1 MSDHKDFVVFVVFLR
16 NEVNSNILKLKNTIM
31 NICIL
36 RPIEKFSVFEIN
48 FCIFYG
54 KIWKYWHQNL
64 YDIIHTT
71 VIIDFTTLWVEK
83 NVFL

>member
-1 MSDHKDFVVFVVFLR
+1 
-16 NEVNSNILKLKNTIM
+16 M

-36 RPIEKFSVFEIN
+36 IRPIEKFSVFEIT

-64 YDIIHTT
+64 FDIIHTT

-83 NVFL
+83 MYFYKILIFFQRSVDERILFYIIWVFS

>member
-1 MSDHKDFVVFVVFLR
+1 MSDHNDFVVFVVFLR

-48 FCIFYG
+48 FCG
-54 KIWKYWHQNL
+54 KILKYWHQNL
-64 YDIIHTT
+64 FDIIHTT